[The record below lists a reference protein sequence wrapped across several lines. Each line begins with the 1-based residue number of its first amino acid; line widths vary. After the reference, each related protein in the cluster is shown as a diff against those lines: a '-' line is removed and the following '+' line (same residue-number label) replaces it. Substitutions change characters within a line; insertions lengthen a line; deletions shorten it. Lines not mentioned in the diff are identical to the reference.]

1 MQDNDFATALLQPDA
16 ALPAALRGHTP
27 RRYAVYRNNVTV
39 GLVRAMEANFP
50 AIRRLLGEVYFAG
63 LAKEFVQSHPPR
75 SPLLFQYGDGFAAF
89 LAEQGDLAS
98 YPYLADVARLEQHWR
113 IAYHAADAPV
123 LHASAFAGLDETEML
138 ALRFTPHPAAVLLA
152 SHFAVHSI
160 FLANRGDGETVV
172 NPTTHEQVLLTRPFY
187 DVQTRTITA
196 GQHAFFAA
204 LFSAAPLGDAAE
216 QGFATAEDFD
226 LADSLRL
233 MLEAGAFQSTVL

>member
-1 MQDNDFATALLQPDA
+1 MLDSDFATALLKPDS
-16 ALPAALRGHTP
+16 ALPGALKGHTP
-27 RRYAVYRNNVTV
+27 RRFAVYRNNVTV

-98 YPYLADVARLEQHWR
+98 YSYLPDVACLEQAWR
-113 IAYHAADAPV
+113 IAYHAADVPV
-123 LHASAFAGLDETEML
+123 LHASAFAGVGETEML
-138 ALRFTPHPAAVLLA
+138 ALRFTPHPAAILLA
-152 SHFAVHSI
+152 SPFAVHSI
-160 FLANRGDGETVV
+160 FTANREGDGTIV
-172 NPTTHEQVLLTRPFY
+172 NATIPEHVLLTRPFY
-187 DVQTRTITA
+187 DVQTRVITA

-204 LFSAAPLGDAAE
+204 LFSGAALGDAAE
-216 QGFATAEDFD
+216 QSFATADDFD